1 MGDGYYFAK
10 NGGSGGGFGEFG
22 PVRKSNCRGARLTG
36 SFAQLKYSL
45 SFAHRE
51 SDACYVVKDIQTA
64 TPEVNKTEAVLFNTS
79 WWPSKMADI
88 APIEE
93 EGAFEVIDDG
103 VPNGKY
109 LLGLS
114 PDMTGYLVMGIN
126 NATGLVD
133 KYAYI
138 TNNIVNWGLGVSCR
152 DCPVLPTRL
161 VKLGS

>member
-1 MGDGYYFAK
+1 MGDNYYFAK

-36 SFAQLKYSL
+36 SFA
-45 SFAHRE
+45 HRD

-93 EGAFEVIDDG
+93 EGDVEVIDDG

-109 LLGLS
+109 LCGNQNFTARSHVLNRCVDLNAIDTTPARWRGDAGSS
-114 PDMTGYLVMGIN
+114 PLDGASTAASSPRN
-126 NATGLVD
+126 D
-133 KYAYI
+133 
-138 TNNIVNWGLGVSCR
+138 
-152 DCPVLPTRL
+152 L
-161 VKLGS
+161 VKNFGCT

>member
-1 MGDGYYFAK
+1 M
-10 NGGSGGGFGEFG
+10 SRR
-22 PVRKSNCRGARLTG
+22 VVTS
-36 SFAQLKYSL
+36 

-93 EGAFEVIDDG
+93 EGDVEVIDDG

-109 LLGLS
+109 LLS
-114 PDMTGYLVMGIN
+114 PV
-126 NATGLVD
+126 
-133 KYAYI
+133 
-138 TNNIVNWGLGVSCR
+138 
-152 DCPVLPTRL
+152 
-161 VKLGS
+161 